1 MGSFSILNNITAVT
15 GQHMLNLNNV
25 NLNRTLTRLSS
36 GSRINTGADDAAGLQ
51 IADTL
56 RANVR
61 ALDQA
66 IRNAG
71 DGISFLQIADG
82 ALQEMTNM
90 LTRAVTLAE
99 QAANEPIDAAGRRA
113 LDNEF
118 QEIQAE
124 IARTALQ
131 TNFNG
136 TKIFA
141 EGRAFQDLLDL
152 FVGDL
157 SGDSFIRVNIGYIR
171 VDETGR
177 NYQQDLGLAAGGTAA
192 GNPNG
197 NVITEPPDGAISA
210 KVIGFGVAGSTSG
223 SLSTVH
229 LLTHGKAAAALAS
242 IREALNA
249 ISVMRGTIGAG
260 MNRLQAGIA
269 VMQTQSRNTLTAE
282 SSIRDAN
289 MAEEITNMTKFQILA
304 QTGIAALAHSNANSQ
319 TVLRLLQ

>member
-15 GQHMLNLNNV
+15 GQHMLNINNV
-25 NLNRTLTRLSS
+25 SLNRTLTRLSS
-36 GSRINTGADDAAGLQ
+36 GMRINTGADDAAGLQ
-51 IADTL
+51 IADSL

-66 IRNAG
+66 VRNAG

-99 QAANEPIDAAGRRA
+99 QAANQPIDAAGRRA

-136 TKIFA
+136 TLIFA
-141 EGRAFQDLLDL
+141 DDRAFGDTLDL
-152 FVGDL
+152 FVGDI
-157 SGDSFIRVNIGYIR
+157 SGPSEIKVRIGYIH
-171 VDETGR
+171 VDITAK
-177 NYQQDLGLAAGGTAA
+177 NFTQDLSDKT
-192 GNPNG
+192 GNTINIPA
-197 NVITEPPDGAISA
+197 DGEVSA
-210 KVIGFGVAGSTSG
+210 KITGIGPKDPLNANA

-229 LLTHGKAAAALAS
+229 LLTHGKAAAALDN
-242 IREALNA
+242 IRKALNE
-249 ISVMRGTIGAG
+249 ISIMRGTIGAG
-260 MNRLQAGIA
+260 MNRLQAAIS

-282 SSIRDAN
+282 SSVRDAN